1 LREEATAM
9 KVTTWIIATHNS
21 DEAEIY
27 LHKKFGNANDV
38 KDTIWNMILAEKKE
52 NEEDWDEDISYTRN
66 QIKEDDDGLIYGCA
80 QFYDYHIDYTAWQLD
95 SIQEVPEEY
104 CERLD

>member
-1 LREEATAM
+1 M
-9 KVTTWIIATHNS
+9 KITTWIIAVHNS
-21 DEAEIY
+21 GEDVTQLY
-27 LHKKFGNANDV
+27 RKFGNAYDV
-38 KDTIWNMILAEKKE
+38 ADTIWNMILAEKKE

-95 SIQEVPEEY
+95 NIKEISEG
-104 CERLD
+104 